1 MYLAYDEYCILI
13 YIYMYL
19 CSTLMSYVALIV
31 VFSCLQDE
39 VIIIQ
44 IPPPPPNTHTYTEM
58 EEALKPVY
66 VAPLVA
72 YLCHEDCE
80 DTGGVFE
87 VCL

>member
-1 MYLAYDEYCILI
+1 M
-13 YIYMYL
+13 
-19 CSTLMSYVALIV
+19 
-31 VFSCLQDE
+31 FSCLQDE

-44 IPPPPPNTHTYTEM
+44 MPSPSHTHTYTEM

-87 VCL
+87 VCLPIHVMGCGVCV